1 MSRLEEVETK
11 QDIIG
16 QALEAIKNAKPN
28 ITQDALTNLNLS
40 AIVSQLADI
49 STTLAIIADKLG
61 GE

>member
-1 MSRLEEVETK
+1 MSRLVK
-11 QDIIG
+11 VKANQYNID
-16 QALEAIKNAKPN
+16 QALKAMKDAELD

-40 AIVSQLADI
+40 AITAQLVDI